1 MFGIYFLLKLRFP
14 KRGTMSSCPKCGSPA
29 SSPDALFCALCG
41 YAQPSSGSESG
52 AEHPGSGIP
61 WESVAK
67 TGVMHA
73 LLETIREILFSPM
86 TFFSKVSSP
95 HNAAMSF
102 VFALIVGSVGSV
114 LGFFWTHLLLSRLPS
129 SFAWLDGFTGTAAAS
144 GAGLILVP
152 LFTAVKVLFAAVY
165 FQTLLTL
172 TGTRRQGIKSTFSIV
187 CYTESASLF
196 NLIPLLGSVVS
207 VVWSLFLL
215 AAGFNSVHRM
225 STTKALVIIL
235 LPLLILG
242 FLCILAL
249 ALAAAVG
256 TAILSGSL

>member
-1 MFGIYFLLKLRFP
+1 MA
-14 KRGTMSSCPKCGSPA
+14 SCPKCGSTA

-41 YAQPSSGSESG
+41 HAQPSSGSESG

-73 LLETIREILFSPM
+73 LLETIREILFSPL

-114 LGFFWTHLLLSRLPS
+114 LGFFWTSQLLSRLPS
-129 SFAWLDGFTGTAAAS
+129 SVAWLNGIAGGAATS
-144 GAGLILVP
+144 GAGLILMP
-152 LFTAVKVLFAAVY
+152 LLTAVKILFATVY
-165 FQTLLTL
+165 FQALLTL
-172 TGTRRQGIKSTFSIV
+172 TGTKRQGIKATFSIV
-187 CYTESASLF
+187 CYAESAALF
-196 NLIPLLGSVVS
+196 NLIPILGSVVS

-225 STTKALVIIL
+225 STVKALVIIL

-242 FLCILAL
+242 LFCLIALVLAAGAL
-249 ALAAAVG
+249 AVLKD
-256 TAILSGSL
+256 LL